1 MEPDRGVS
9 SKVWIATAI
18 SSCVVVVHF
27 HHTQR
32 VKAPSADLVIPL
44 LGQNGHVPKKFQ
56 PKSDGVWELTL
67 TAPLATLAKSRL
79 TVSVRDR
86 QGNISR
92 IERTLSVGKQ

>member
-44 LGQNGHVPKKFQ
+44 LGQNGHVPFEPNTHFLGIKF
-56 PKSDGVWELTL
+56 ENL
-67 TAPLATLAKSRL
+67 R
-79 TVSVRDR
+79 VRDKR
-86 QGNISR
+86 R
-92 IERTLSVGKQ
+92 EFTFPTRTTFAA

>member
-44 LGQNGHVPKKFQ
+44 LGQNGHVPQ
-56 PKSDGVWELTL
+56 RQEQVEAAAELVGTVVEG
-67 TAPLATLAKSRL
+67 LANALDICVELGEAVLYGLFPPRMP
-79 TVSVRDR
+79 
-86 QGNISR
+86 
-92 IERTLSVGKQ
+92 